1 MILSLGQSGCRGQRW
16 GLLSPPSAL
25 ASREGPQTPWALSW
39 RGGGGGGS
47 TGPWTQCGP
56 LLPLPLPLG
65 STGQVQGG
73 GAMCPGPR
81 PSVRQGGRVSLVFSS
96 PAGGPG
102 CNTLL
107 GYLQP
112 PTLDVP
118 FPGVIES
125 RVWRPPPQFAAVEIR
140 IQFLSP
146 QSPIPPSLWEPT
158 DPGVGVPAPATPTS
172 GADVWPEIREPTSVS
187 CGKS

>member
-1 MILSLGQSGCRGQRW
+1 MSNVILVQSILGIFLFFVLELNLNFVHRSFLGCVIY
-16 GLLSPPSAL
+16 LLFVVG
-25 ASREGPQTPWALSW
+25 RV
-39 RGGGGGGS
+39 
-47 TGPWTQCGP
+47 GPWTQCGP

-65 STGQVQGG
+65 STGRVQGG
-73 GAMCPGPR
+73 GAACPGPR

>member
-47 TGPWTQCGP
+47 
-56 LLPLPLPLG
+56 LG
-65 STGQVQGG
+65 STGRVQGG
-73 GAMCPGPR
+73 GAACPGPR